1 MSRLRQQ
8 QQALLDALF
17 AWPPEVATKNIAA
30 HAYYTGA
37 RGLKAYQTNGHCLAE
52 RALVAAYP
60 VVAQL
65 LGAES
70 FADLARALW
79 HTHPPTRGDVAQW
92 GEALAAFLQAS
103 AQLAD
108 EPYLPDV
115 ARAEWALHC
124 CASAADALADVSTLV
139 LLTTHDPQ
147 QLYFGL
153 APGCAVVR
161 SVWPIASILGAH
173 LERTPTFDVVGQQL
187 RAALSQDALVWRAGL
202 RPRVREAAAGEAALV
217 QALLQGHS
225 VSQALDNAPALDFG
239 LWLPMAVQS
248 GLVLTV
254 LSQPAL

>member
-17 AWPPEVATKNIAA
+17 AWPPKDATKNIASRT
-30 HAYYTGA
+30 YYTGD
-37 RGLKAYQTNGHCLAE
+37 RGLKAYKTNGHCLAE
-52 RALVAAYP
+52 RALAAAYP
-60 VVAQL
+60 VVAQV

-79 HTHPPTRGDVAQW
+79 HAHPPTRGDVAQW
-92 GEALAAFLQAS
+92 GEALAFFLQDS
-103 AQLAD
+103 VQLAG

-124 CASAADALADVSTLV
+124 CASAADAAADVSTLA

-147 QLYFGL
+147 HLYFGL

-161 SVWPIASILGAH
+161 SVWPIASILGVH
-173 LERTPTFDVVGQQL
+173 LERTPTFEVVGQQL
-187 RAALSQDALVWRAGL
+187 RAALAQDALVWRAGL
-202 RPRVREAAAGEAALV
+202 RPRVREAVAGEALFV

-225 VSQALDNAPALDFG
+225 VSQALDTALSLDFG

-248 GLVLTV
+248 GLLLRV